1 MQEERQVIDMKVKH
15 ICPICGKHEFPEE
28 NSFDIC
34 PVCNWEDDAD
44 QEENPDEENGAN
56 RMSLNQAREAWKN
69 GEKVE

>member
-1 MQEERQVIDMKVKH
+1 MLNKH
-15 ICPICGKHEFPEE
+15 KCPICGRYEFPDD

-69 GEKVE
+69 GQKVE